1 MSVNGETKR
10 TRRELFG
17 LGAAAATAVVG
28 VEVLQASPARAADGD
43 PVLLAQTNQAFNPTV
58 IEIVDSG
65 QPGLQVISRSDDGSI
80 VGENSSLDG
89 YGVSARGGHIGLN
102 ATGGNVGVYAVS
114 DQGVAVRAL
123 TYDSVAVEAR
133 TAVDA
138 GLALDVVGAA
148 RFSRSGRAT
157 VQAGDKSVS
166 VSASVRSGSSA
177 LATLQTRQAKIVI
190 EAAVPD
196 PQAGTL
202 TIWLNRAAKGPIDVA
217 WMLID

>member
-1 MSVNGETKR
+1 MH
-10 TRRELFG
+10 
-17 LGAAAATAVVG
+17 
-28 VEVLQASPARAADGD
+28 ASPARAADGD

-80 VGENSSLDG
+80 IGENASLDG
-89 YGVSARGGHIGLN
+89 YGVSARGGYIGLN
-102 ATGGNVGVYAVS
+102 ATGEGVSASTSVS
-114 DQGVAVRAL
+114 DQGVAIRAL

-157 VQAGDKSVS
+157 VEAGDKSVT
-166 VSASVRSGSSA
+166 VAASVRPGSSA

-217 WMLID
+217 WILIE